1 MSLEKGPASPGGEGR
16 LEGDCTASAK
26 PHCLLGLI
34 VLFSEKKRVV
44 IKDQEKQRGLLG
56 VSEKKR
62 NIKTQPAEQAQ
73 KTAMLKCERICQAKR
88 AALST

>member
-56 VSEKKR
+56 VSEKKKKHQ
-62 NIKTQPAEQAQ
+62 NPT
-73 KTAMLKCERICQAKR
+73 C
-88 AALST
+88 